1 MYMQTFCINPH
12 VCAASTDPAGR
23 FPPADANR
31 ACRSVVSFPCVIGI
45 NSRPIRRMPAD
56 DSCRVTAQK
65 PFVLRQ
71 RLNSLSLPT
80 KMRPRQT
87 DTKPPS
93 ADVFSLFF
101 FRERSTFFATFCTPR
116 LGTIDIFA
124 CTNSRSLEEGKRE
137 RQKAPC
143 FTKQSSRVFL
153 FVTSPF
159 CFPRVF
165 LEQKAT
171 KISTE
176 SFFSFEDFVLY
187 IYLYMY
193 VKIFAANKYIKTFC
207 ECS

>member
-71 RLNSLSLPT
+71 RLNSLST

-87 DTKPPS
+87 DTKPRPLM
-93 ADVFSLFF
+93 FSLFF
-101 FRERSTFFATFCTPR
+101 FRERSNFFATFCTPR

-124 CTNSRSLEEGKRE
+124 CTNSRSLEEGERE
-137 RQKAPC
+137 REKAPC
-143 FTKQSSRVFL
+143 FTKQSSRVFFFFFL
-153 FVTSPF
+153 LR
-159 CFPRVF
+159 PRYVF
-165 LEQKAT
+165 LVYFQSK
-171 KISTE
+171 KPPKFQR
-176 SFFSFEDFVLY
+176 SFLFFEDFVLY

-193 VKIFAANKYIKTFC
+193 VCKNICC
-207 ECS
+207 E